1 MPLSKT
7 VTVERFVNG
16 MRDVR
21 YSEDIPLDQE
31 LVVLKD
37 DDHTHLVF
45 GDREHLEAAGLV
57 KPKAT
62 RKPAAKKPAAKKAE
76 KKPAAKKPAA
86 KKPAAKRT
94 TKKKA

>member
-1 MPLSKT
+1 MPLSKS

-21 YSEDIPLDQE
+21 FQEDIPLDQE

-57 KPKAT
+57 KPKA
-62 RKPAAKKPAAKKAE
+62 E

-86 KKPAAKRT
+86 KKTAS
-94 TKKKA
+94 KKKA

>member
-21 YSEDIPLDQE
+21 FSEDIPLDQE

-62 RKPAAKKPAAKKAE
+62 RKPAAKKAE

>member
-1 MPLSKT
+1 MPLSKS

-21 YSEDIPLDQE
+21 YQEDIPVDQE

-57 KPKAT
+57 KPKA
-62 RKPAAKKPAAKKAE
+62 KPAE

-86 KKPAAKRT
+86 KKTAA
-94 TKKKA
+94 KKKA